1 MFRKEGRRVRM
12 KAWNKNKPDVRK
24 AGNLLQFS
32 DFICFLIFFFLSF
45 FLIFPINAWVAED
58 EIWTGWTV
66 FESGSEGWYQTG
78 GDGGHAYGRYQF
90 DIGYDFTNFMRECVS
105 ADSEGYAGFNKFI
118 AMSRIT
124 AGRNGNAK
132 IMENKPL
139 LEARSELSEVW
150 KRICNEQGEDFFNLQ
165 TDFAS
170 GVYYYPVKSKLM
182 AVYGINLDDYGP
194 ALKGTVWSIAVR
206 DGSNV
211 SRNQEQNNLRAV
223 TGTYRS
229 GIDEREWLNLIY
241 DAETERHKSQSQRWN
256 IEQRAA
262 ALDVLNGG
270 SGEIYMVSGRGMG
283 SLGISFAS
291 DGSEYVDY
299 VSEWIKG
306 HKELSRGF
314 VESGCWSES
323 NKEWVYALRGVEEG
337 GYDFYDMYGISG
349 GGVLGGFIDFGG
361 GVSGGIWISGEGINA
376 ETKHIPD
383 NDSNNGVVYFGQSNS
398 AGGSEWASVRF
409 GGKNIGSSGCSV
421 TSLAMVISYLR
432 SGSSADGWVYPSDV
446 VKMIADRNGGN
457 YNKFYSGD
465 AGQSWDIFPAVAG
478 YYGIKCSQISSSSII
493 NSLVQG
499 RPVIM
504 SCKPGEFTSK
514 GHFIVITGIDADGYC
529 YVNDPSH
536 SDKSY
541 KKYTASYLASQGKG
555 WWSFSK

>member
-1 MFRKEGRRVRM
+1 MRVKQRY
-12 KAWNKNKPDVRK
+12 RFIIFLYIFSFS
-24 AGNLLQFS
+24 LL
-32 DFICFLIFFFLSF
+32 
-45 FLIFPINAWVAED
+45 FPIKALAAED

-90 DIGYDFTNFMRECVS
+90 DIGYDFTEFMKQCVN
-105 ADSEGYAGFNKFI
+105 ADREGYSGFNKFI
-118 AMSRIT
+118 SISRIT
-124 AGRNGNAK
+124 AGRNGNMK

-150 KRICNEQGEDFFNLQ
+150 KTICNDMGESFFTLQ

-170 GVYYYPVKSKLM
+170 SIYYYPVKSKLM
-182 AVYGINLDDYGP
+182 AIYGINLDDYGP

-223 TGTYRS
+223 TSTYKV
-229 GIDEREWLNLIY
+229 GIDEKEWLNLIY
-241 DAETERHKSQSQRWN
+241 DAETERHKSQAQRWN

-262 ALDVLNGG
+262 ALDVANGG
-270 SGEIYMVSGRGMG
+270 SGEIYMVSGG
-283 SLGISFAS
+283 SMNGLGITFSY

-299 VSEWIKG
+299 VAEWIK
-306 HKELSRGF
+306 KYPDLSKGF
-314 VESGCWSES
+314 VGSGGWTDS
-323 NKEWVYALRGVEEG
+323 NKQWVYALRGTEQEG
-337 GYDFYDMYGISG
+337 GFDFFEMYGISG
-349 GGVLGGFIDFGG
+349 GGISGGYIDFGS

-421 TSLAMVISYLR
+421 TSLAMVISYLK
-432 SGSSADGWVYPSDV
+432 SGSSSEAWIYPSDV
-446 VKMIADRNGGN
+446 VKMIADKNSGN
-457 YNKFYSGD
+457 YNKFYVDG
-465 AGQSWDIFPAVAG
+465 AGQGWDIFPAVAG
-478 YYGIKCSQISSSSII
+478 YYGIKCSKISSTSIV
-493 NSLVQG
+493 NSLAQG
-499 RPVIM
+499 KPVIM
-504 SCKPGEFTSK
+504 SCNPGEFTSK
-514 GHFIVITGIDADGYC
+514 GHFIVITGMDTDGYC

-536 SDKSY
+536 PDKSY
-541 KKYTASYLASQGKG
+541 KKYTASYLAGQGKG
-555 WWSFSK
+555 WWSFGV